1 MADLIREEDMLVL
14 RLSTL
19 EKIEGVHG
27 DIRVPISSVQSVKV
41 LEDVIDA
48 VHGIKMPGSRIPGV
62 FAMGTFISHEGT
74 VFAMVHHQT
83 KRGLKIT
90 LSGAAYDALIVSE
103 DHPEELID
111 SLGLS
116 RN

>member
-14 RLSTL
+14 GLSTL

-62 FAMGTFISHEGT
+62 FAM
-74 VFAMVHHQT
+74 VHHQT
-83 KRGLKIT
+83 KRGLKIN

>member
-27 DIRVPISSVQSVKV
+27 DIRVPISSIQSV
-41 LEDVIDA
+41 
-48 VHGIKMPGSRIPGV
+48 
-62 FAMGTFISHEGT
+62 T
-74 VFAMVHHQT
+74 VFAIVHHQT
-83 KRGLKIT
+83 NRGLKIT